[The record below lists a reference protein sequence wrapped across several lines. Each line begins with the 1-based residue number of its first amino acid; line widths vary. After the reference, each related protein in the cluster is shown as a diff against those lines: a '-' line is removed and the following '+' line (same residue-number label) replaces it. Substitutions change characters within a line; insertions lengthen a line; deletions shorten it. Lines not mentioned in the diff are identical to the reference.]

1 MKKMIMKM
9 MYMGLITTMIYSFLW
24 VTKVTVSAKTVYKV
38 NTVYNTSKSI
48 KGKAKKNSK
57 VIVQIGNK
65 KYSKKANKKGNFKIA
80 VSKNKLKNKI
90 GKKITVKFYQ
100 KKKNKKGWKK
110 VKTKKTYIIANT
122 VKLNQITDST
132 QMIQGYTRPGYKV
145 KLDIGGVIYE
155 KKASAKKGS
164 FKIDTGKAIKQCDY
178 TLKIYKTNGS
188 LFKSYEHKAGSTKT
202 EAVFEYSKKP
212 ELKKVAIKKTY
223 KYKEYDGST
232 YKETKLDAYNL
243 TWTAVSGADGYD
255 LFVYYPAENI
265 WEKIK
270 TVTTSSYKM
279 TNLYVTKYKFKVKAY
294 KMVASKKNYG
304 AESNTIT
311 IEPDSIL
318 WEGNAEDDSKYK
330 EQSFTQKVFDENT
343 FVYQNEI
350 RQKVGVSAL
359 NWSNVCYEIAKVRA
373 KETYNYFR
381 KYGNKG
387 IHDECDDTIKRILEK
402 TYHVDYTKYGTIK
415 YYNGKYDVEENNFTE
430 NWAEDTGR
438 SGIDDLVNS
447 PLHYATMISKDYKV
461 GAVSAYN
468 STNSMLFESTSAI
481 YCKTDNLDIQIA
493 NDK

>member
-9 MYMGLITTMIYSFLW
+9 MYMGLITTMIFSFLW

-65 KYSKKANKKGNFKIA
+65 KYSKKANKKGNFKIT

-100 KKKNKKGWKK
+100 KKKNKKSWRKI
-110 VKTKKTYIIANT
+110 KTKKTYVIANT
-122 VKLNQITDST
+122 VKLNAITDNT
-132 QMIQGYTRPGYKV
+132 QIIQGYTRPGYTV
-145 KLDIGGVIYE
+145 KLNMDGTVYE

-164 FKIDTGKAIKQCDY
+164 FKINTKKTIKVYDY
-178 TLKIYKTNGS
+178 TLKIYKTNGK
-188 LFKSYEHKAGSTKT
+188 LFKSYEHKAGSSKT
-202 EAVFEYSKKP
+202 EAVFESSKKP
-212 ELKKVAIKKTY
+212 ELKKTAVKKSYT
-223 KYKEYDGST
+223 YKEYDGST

-243 TWTAVSGADGYD
+243 TWTAVGGADGYD

-270 TVTTSSYKM
+270 TVTTNSCKM

-294 KMVASKKNYG
+294 KMIAGKKNYG
-304 AESNTIT
+304 ADSNTIT
-311 IEPDSIL
+311 IEPNSIL

-350 RQKVGVSAL
+350 RQKVGVESL
-359 NWSNVCYEIAKVRA
+359 KWSNVCYEIAKIRA
-373 KETYNYFR
+373 KETYNYFK

-387 IHDECDDTIKRILEK
+387 IHDECDNTIKRILEN
-402 TYHVDYTKYGTIK
+402 TYHVDYTKYDTIK

-430 NWAEDTGR
+430 NWAEDTGIG
-438 SGIDDLVNS
+438 GIDDLVNS

-468 STNSMLFESTSAI
+468 SNTSMLFESTSAI
-481 YCKTDNLDIQIA
+481 YCKTDNLDIKIA

>member
-1 MKKMIMKM
+1 M
-9 MYMGLITTMIYSFLW
+9 MYITLMITMIFSFLW
-24 VTKVTVSAKTVYKV
+24 VTEVAVSAKSVYKV

-48 KGKAKKNSK
+48 KGKTKKNLK

-90 GKKITVKFYQ
+90 GKKITVKFYK

-164 FKIDTGKAIKQCDY
+164 FKINTGKAIKQCDY

-212 ELKKVAIKKTY
+212 ELKKAAIKKTY
-223 KYKEYDGST
+223 KYEEYDGST

-255 LFVYYPAENI
+255 LFVYYPAEKI

-304 AESNTIT
+304 SDSNTIT

-330 EQSFTQKVFDENT
+330 EQSFTQKVYDQNV
-343 FVYQNEI
+343 FVYQNEMI
-350 RQKVGVSAL
+350 RKAGRSELV
-359 NWSNVCYEIAKVRA
+359 WSKICYEMAKIRSVTAFNEYKKGGWPHAGMFEDREIVL
-373 KETYNYFR
+373 K
-381 KYGNKG
+381 KYGAESKYIDIIEDYFLENWTNAVGKEAINRWRDSEGHYESMIDNLNKCGAVYSNKIGSTIG
-387 IHDECDDTIKRILEK
+387 IYCQHKGLDNE
-402 TYHVDYTKYGTIK
+402 V
-415 YYNGKYDVEENNFTE
+415 ENNLTKDAKF
-430 NWAEDTGR
+430 ED
-438 SGIDDLVNS
+438 L
-447 PLHYATMISKDYKV
+447 SKD
-461 GAVSAYN
+461 
-468 STNSMLFESTSAI
+468 I
-481 YCKTDNLDIQIA
+481 YD
-493 NDK
+493 